1 MLHVAWC
8 IDDKLFLV
16 IGAFSFIIYVR
27 KTLLET
33 NHEGLSITLHYHIS
47 SEQLF
52 FAVLASVTNEKLKK
66 LTYQKKKKEEE
77 EKEEEKERK
86 KEKLKKLTKSI
97 LIYFNQTDKQKTMP
111 RFTFKKQF
119 TFSLRFSYHSQ

>member
-1 MLHVAWC
+1 MLHGARC

-86 KEKLKKLTKSI
+86 KEKLKNLQ
-97 LIYFNQTDKQKTMP
+97 NQ
-111 RFTFKKQF
+111 F
-119 TFSLRFSYHSQ
+119 

>member
-1 MLHVAWC
+1 MLRGAWC

-16 IGAFSFIIYVR
+16 IGAFSFIIFVR

-66 LTYQKKKKEEE
+66 LTYQKKKKKKIEEE
-77 EKEEEKERK
+77 EKEEKERK
-86 KEKLKKLTKSI
+86 KEKLKNLQ
-97 LIYFNQTDKQKTMP
+97 NQ
-111 RFTFKKQF
+111 F
-119 TFSLRFSYHSQ
+119 

>member
-1 MLHVAWC
+1 MLHGAWC

-47 SEQLF
+47 SDQLF

-66 LTYQKKKKEEE
+66 LTYQKKKK
-77 EKEEEKERK
+77 KRGRRKRRERK
-86 KEKLKKLTKSI
+86 KER
-97 LIYFNQTDKQKTMP
+97 KTEETYKINFDLLQP
-111 RFTFKKQF
+111 N
-119 TFSLRFSYHSQ
+119 

>member
-1 MLHVAWC
+1 MLHGAWC

-66 LTYQKKKKEEE
+66 LTYQKKKKM
-77 EKEEEKERK
+77 KKKKKKKRKKERK
-86 KEKLKKLTKSI
+86 K
-97 LIYFNQTDKQKTMP
+97 N
-111 RFTFKKQF
+111 
-119 TFSLRFSYHSQ
+119 

>member
-1 MLHVAWC
+1 MLRGAWC

-47 SEQLF
+47 SEQIF

-66 LTYQKKKKEEE
+66 LTYQQKKN
-77 EKEEEKERK
+77 EKEEE

-97 LIYFNQTDKQKTMP
+97 LIYFNPTDKQKTMP

-119 TFSLRFSYHSQ
+119 TFSLRFSFHSQ